1 MNRRAAP
8 VMPPDLP
15 LSGSAPLIGPFSG
28 TAFSG
33 VTATAPDG
41 TSPAAPSPS
50 GAPGSASEPG
60 RPLVVS
66 SSAFAASSSCARFA
80 ASGEFS
86 SAICLAASAAG
97 SSFGC
102 FGLLRGVGLRRLRRI
117 RGRVRGRRGGGRGR
131 SRRRR
136 TRRGRRSAARAVGR
150 GHSRHVLRA
159 RDSRHV
165 RGGRQRSR
173 PRSTRRAGAS
183 GSGAAGAAGA
193 ASPPPPPGM
202 EIAGRSTR
210 ETTSATWL
218 GNSFK
223 PGRTVSEN
231 CQMPTPSIAAAI
243 ITPASEDL
251 DSRMSSV
258 WKALPPPRDISW
270 ASWSSPA
277 SRQAPAG
284 SRRNRAR
291 KLGSASSRSI
301 SRAATSASVGEVAIA
316 YLTPGTA
323 ARAACPVR
331 TPQAG
336 RTPARACP

>member
-1 MNRRAAP
+1 MGSFGASASVAFGASAGASAGGAAAGGGGADGAAP
-8 VMPPDLP
+8 AAAGGALP
-15 LSGSAPLIGPFSG
+15 APSAG
-28 TAFSG
+28 
-33 VTATAPDG
+33 ATPG
-41 TSPAAPSPS
+41 TSCGPATPGTSEAAGTFAP
-50 GAPGSASEPG
+50 APG
-60 RPLVVS
+60 
-66 SSAFAASSSCARFA
+66 AA
-80 ASGEFS
+80 
-86 SAICLAASAAG
+86 
-97 SSFGC
+97 
-102 FGLLRGVGLRRLRRI
+102 
-117 RGRVRGRRGGGRGR
+117 
-131 SRRRR
+131 
-136 TRRGRRSAARAVGR
+136 
-150 GHSRHVLRA
+150 
-159 RDSRHV
+159 
-165 RGGRQRSR
+165 
-173 PRSTRRAGAS
+173 AGAS

-291 KLGSASSRSI
+291 KLGSASNRSI

-316 YLTPGTA
+316 YLTPRNRCQSGLPNTNTTGRKNTSQSVPMTPYTTGAGTS
-323 ARAACPVR
+323 RSSRKIVL
-331 TPQAG
+331 
-336 RTPARACP
+336 